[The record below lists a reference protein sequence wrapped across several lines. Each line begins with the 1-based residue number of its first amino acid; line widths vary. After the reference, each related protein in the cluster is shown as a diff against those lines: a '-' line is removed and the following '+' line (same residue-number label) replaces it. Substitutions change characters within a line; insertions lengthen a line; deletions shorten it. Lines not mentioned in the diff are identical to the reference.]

1 MDSDFFE
8 LLLII
13 VIISISLYLVGVF
26 LFGVESGVGTTG
38 ALTSSVSAATA
49 ITAANM
55 SIDSGG
61 SVEGGGLVGDS
72 EVDIDDSNKSTKEP
86 STNKRTTNKR
96 TTNKRTTKETPP
108 ISSDNP
114 PPKIPPRKDN
124 LYVSPKDV
132 NLSILTK
139 SGGKTYDE
147 YDDNDLLVELD
158 TKYINSFENIV
169 VDGNN
174 FIYKL
179 KDSLGDKGPL
189 TPIKYTQYLEQT
201 IDILTNI
208 VKDRGIFIVLK
219 DPEGTNLDD
228 FLKFVGEKNIKSA
241 YKKFF
246 EEVFNKYPNVRFVVA
261 FGKAKH
267 RDDYAAILTSDILS
281 DAILLS
287 RDRYRDVSDMSSDG
301 IKMIAYGKGSLAL
314 NKKLH
319 KPFTYV
325 TRGVVRNNLVGYTF
339 SKKRKQ
345 GFYEKDVNKRS
356 VASDVVLVIRTN

>member
-1 MDSDFFE
+1 MDSDFLE

-13 VIISISLYLVGVF
+13 VIISISLYLVSAF
-26 LFGVESGVGTTG
+26 LFGVDSERVTTI
-38 ALTSSVSAATA
+38 SSISAATA

-55 SIDSGG
+55 SI
-61 SVEGGGLVGDS
+61 EGGGIV
-72 EVDIDDSNKSTKEP
+72 VDKADGSLITDHSIIPNSNPISTKQLA
-86 STNKRTTNKR
+86 S
-96 TTNKRTTKETPP
+96 P
-108 ISSDNP
+108 ISSDKP
-114 PPKIPPRKDN
+114 PPKIKPREDN

-158 TKYINSFENIV
+158 PKYIDSFENIV

-179 KDSLGDKGPL
+179 KDSLGEKGPI
-189 TPIKYTQYLEQT
+189 TPDKYTKYLEQT

-301 IKMIAYGKGSLAL
+301 IKMIAYGKGALAL

-356 VASDVVLVIRTN
+356 VASDVVLVIRAN

>member
-1 MDSDFFE
+1 MDGDFFE

-26 LFGVESGVGTTG
+26 LFGVESGVSATG

-61 SVEGGGLVGDS
+61 SVEGGSGKLVGDG
-72 EVDIDDSNKSTKEP
+72 EVDEVIDDKSTKESTKEP
-86 STNKRTTNKR
+86 S
-96 TTNKRTTKETPP
+96 TKETPP
-108 ISSDNP
+108 ISSDKP
-114 PPKIPPRKDN
+114 PPKIPPREDN
-124 LYVSPKDV
+124 LYVSSKDINNPK
-132 NLSILTK
+132 LTK

-158 TKYINSFENIV
+158 PKYINSFENIV

-301 IKMIAYGKGSLAL
+301 IKMIAYGKGALAL

-356 VASDVVLVIRTN
+356 VASDVVLVIRAN